1 MKNLKSIS
9 LRNLL
14 IVVMLIFLYTQ
25 NYFFTNNDNLSLILF
40 IISSSIMYIAI
51 LRIQNNH
58 RKVAKIFAKEGSTLH
73 SFFNKDNSLL
83 TKIISLFI
91 SLILSFFLILILKG
105 ISINH
110 GDIVLFIIITTISF
124 SIFNFV
130 TGNNVLNQTAN
141 NNLQE
146 DVVNHGNDFVRLF
159 IGATILTIV
168 LSLLLSAKDTYT
180 FTTVGELKIDNFID
194 KASDNQIIKNG
205 YNDISRKLMNFY
217 IIMDNFKMAIANHF
231 IEVFFSQEQR
241 SNFFYIFYICIFILN
256 MMKLYAFSFAFSL
269 LQKGLLGFT
278 EKILP
283 YTNKFLQNINE
294 KTEKSKDIQ

>member
-1 MKNLKSIS
+1 MKSVS

-14 IVVMLIFLYTQ
+14 IIIMLIFLYIQ

-40 IISSSIMYIAI
+40 IISSLTMYIAI
-51 LRIQNNH
+51 LKIQSNH
-58 RKVAKIFAKEGSTLH
+58 RKVAKIFTKEGSFLH
-73 SFFNKDNSLL
+73 TFFNNDNSLL

-110 GDIVLFIIITTISF
+110 GNVILFIIIALISF
-124 SIFNFV
+124 SIFNFI
-130 TGNNVLNQTAN
+130 TTNNISNESVNK
-141 NNLQE
+141 NLQE
-146 DVVNHGNDFVRLF
+146 DIVNHGNDFVRLF
-159 IGATILTIV
+159 IGATILTVI

-180 FTTVGELKIDNFID
+180 FSTVGELKINNFID
-194 KASDNQIIKNG
+194 KASDSQIIKNG

-241 SNFFYIFYICIFILN
+241 SNFFYIFYFCIFILN
-256 MMKLYAFSFAFSL
+256 VMKLYAFSFSFLL

-278 EKILP
+278 EKLLP
-283 YTNKFLQNINE
+283 HTNRFLQKIDE
-294 KTEKSKDIQ
+294 KRKDKDSQ